1 MTCVY
6 GGLKYTS
13 NETEICLR
21 PTNIL
26 VTIQVRGIPGGSV
39 VKASACNAEDPGW
52 IPGLGRSPG

>member
-26 VTIQVRGIPGGSV
+26 VTIQLGGSLV
-39 VKASACNAEDPGW
+39 AQW
-52 IPGLGRSPG
+52 

>member
-1 MTCVY
+1 MTFRAESEEELKNLLINVKESMTCVY

-26 VTIQVRGIPGGSV
+26 VTIQLGGSLV
-39 VKASACNAEDPGW
+39 AQQ
-52 IPGLGRSPG
+52 